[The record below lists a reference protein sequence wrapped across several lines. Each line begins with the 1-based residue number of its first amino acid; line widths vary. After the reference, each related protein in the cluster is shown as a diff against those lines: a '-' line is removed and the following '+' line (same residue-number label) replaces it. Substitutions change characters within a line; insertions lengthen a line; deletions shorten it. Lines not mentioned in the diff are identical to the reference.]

1 MGGWFMCFLSFV
13 PVAPQQEMLTPFF
26 QEEGME
32 LVMSLLK
39 HKDLGVLFF
48 ALEYVSRLLA
58 HKKVALAF
66 VQGGGV
72 EVLLR
77 ITKYDQ
83 VRQQEEVEES

>member
-1 MGGWFMCFLSFV
+1 
-13 PVAPQQEMLTPFF
+13 
-26 QEEGME
+26 
-32 LVMSLLK
+32 MSLLK